1 MHLISLM
8 YYLPQELIYKI
19 RRLTYKSQSKN
30 LLNDISHFYSSIEFV
45 SKYYYK
51 EFKNELNIEENADRH
66 WLVNDIGRYLNNDIA
81 ISQGYKEKYKQ
92 TISKHYGF
100 KNSIKT
106 ISTIIHNLTKLPVN
120 TEINILWGIM
130 TLNEREEMINIF
142 IN

>member
-1 MHLISLM
+1 MYINTLKMVLI
-8 YYLPQELIYKI
+8 ID
-19 RRLTYKSQSKN
+19 TKSK
-30 LLNDISHFYSSIEFV
+30 
-45 SKYYYK
+45 KK
-51 EFKNELNIEENADRH
+51 T
-66 WLVNDIGRYLNNDIA
+66 
-81 ISQGYKEKYKQ
+81 QGYKEKYKQ